1 MELNKIGLIG
11 GMLLASATTLSAA
24 PTTVNDGKNMNNLT
38 KIENKLN
45 DANAT
50 IDLKVA
56 LRNGRWPIGHLEMVQ
71 SADITFPAL
80 RAAWYSEKLI
90 PADNDY
96 TLSAE
101 FQPAAEEGMGGVISL
116 LNNET
121 GVGIVFQLNS
131 FDAFQVGTVSFLADE
146 EDANFTLDGLYNLD
160 GSPAEE
166 ELGSAWSDL
175 GEFDSSKF
183 TIMKMT
189 ISPPTDEDKAALE
202 DVTARITA
210 VAHRTKTKQLEGT
223 TEIVLLTNLALPEG
237 DKHRFGYFGFWDSI
251 WDDGSTIGNYRYL
264 RFEGEQYNTP
274 PTIEAIADVVS
285 NEDETVAEIELIAED
300 KETSKSKLQWTVTA
314 TNADL
319 IAPEAISVRK
329 TGLRRY
335 LEITPKENAH
345 GETDITVTVNDGIDE
360 VSTTFKL
367 TVNAVND
374 PPTISAVEPIEINED
389 QMVSFTVTLT
399 DIDTAPEELKITGN
413 AANAALLP
421 SDNITSTG
429 EGLTRT
435 VTLTPGANM
444 GGKTKVTL
452 SVNDGDNTVSTET
465 ELTVIPVVDI
475 PVALPQELTTKY
487 GKHLP
492 LTLAGTDP
500 DSLTEFE
507 IEGRRQALMAIDALR
522 RYTPGCAQAKLRNYG
537 MTIGIRDTR
546 KLVSRYELTAH
557 DVREQ
562 GRFDDSIGI
571 FPEFIDGYGILIL
584 PTTGRYF
591 QLPYR
596 TLLPRGVRH
605 LICAGRITGGD
616 RVSHAATRNMMCC
629 TVTGQGA
636 GVAAALAV
644 KMDRD
649 FDELPVADI
658 QRELKRQAVRIH

>member
-285 NEDETVAEIELIAED
+285 NEDEAVAEIALVGDD
-300 KETSKSKLQWTVTA
+300 KETIKSKLQYTVVA

-319 IAPEAISVRK
+319 VAPDGLVLRK
-329 TGLRRY
+329 TGSRRY
-335 LEITPKENAH
+335 LDITPLENAF

-367 TVNAVND
+367 TINAVND

-500 DSLTEFE
+500 DSLGLSFHLVEMPKNGSLIGTAPNLTYRPKAGFE
-507 IEGRRQALMAIDALR
+507 GMDTFQFRVVAGEHKSEPETIVITVLGLGKGDQPILSLARSNDGGLTISWVGEGVLQSSTDLKNWESIENAAKPHTVDPADARR
-522 RYTPGCAQAKLRNYG
+522 
-537 MTIGIRDTR
+537 
-546 KLVSRYELTAH
+546 
-557 DVREQ
+557 
-562 GRFDDSIGI
+562 F
-571 FPEFIDGYGILIL
+571 
-584 PTTGRYF
+584 
-591 QLPYR
+591 YR
-596 TLLPRGVRH
+596 MVQP
-605 LICAGRITGGD
+605 
-616 RVSHAATRNMMCC
+616 
-629 TVTGQGA
+629 
-636 GVAAALAV
+636 
-644 KMDRD
+644 
-649 FDELPVADI
+649 
-658 QRELKRQAVRIH
+658 

>member
-96 TLSAE
+96 NLSAE

-237 DKHRFGYFGFWDSI
+237 AKHRFGYFGFWDSI

-285 NEDETVAEIELIAED
+285 NEDEAVAEIALVGDD
-300 KETSKSKLQWTVTA
+300 KETIKSKLQYTVVA
-314 TNADL
+314 NNADL
-319 IAPEAISVRK
+319 VAPDGLVLRK
-329 TGLRRY
+329 TGSRRN
-335 LEITPKENAH
+335 LDITPLENAF

-367 TVNAVND
+367 TINAVND
-374 PPTISAVEPIEINED
+374 PPTISAVEPIKINED
-389 QMVSFTVTLT
+389 QTVSFTVTLT

-429 EGLTRT
+429 EGLSRT

-500 DSLTEFE
+500 DSLGLSFHLVEMPKNGSLIGTAPNLTYRPKAGFE
-507 IEGRRQALMAIDALR
+507 GMDTFQFRVVAGEHKSEPETIVITVLGLGKGDQPILSLARSNDGGLTISWVGEGVLQSSTDLKNWESIENAAKPHAVDAADARR
-522 RYTPGCAQAKLRNYG
+522 
-537 MTIGIRDTR
+537 
-546 KLVSRYELTAH
+546 
-557 DVREQ
+557 
-562 GRFDDSIGI
+562 F
-571 FPEFIDGYGILIL
+571 
-584 PTTGRYF
+584 
-591 QLPYR
+591 YR
-596 TLLPRGVRH
+596 MVQP
-605 LICAGRITGGD
+605 
-616 RVSHAATRNMMCC
+616 
-629 TVTGQGA
+629 
-636 GVAAALAV
+636 
-644 KMDRD
+644 
-649 FDELPVADI
+649 
-658 QRELKRQAVRIH
+658 

>member
-121 GVGIVFQLNS
+121 RVGIVFQLNS

-189 ISPPTDEDKAALE
+189 VSPPTDEDKAALE

-237 DKHRFGYFGFWDSI
+237 DKHRFGYFGYWDSI

-300 KETSKSKLQWTVTA
+300 KESSKSKLQWTVTA

-399 DIDTAPEELKITGN
+399 DIDTAPEKLKITGN

-435 VTLTPGANM
+435 VTLSPGANM

-452 SVNDGDNTVSTET
+452 FVNDGDNTAFTET

-500 DSLTEFE
+500 DSLGLSFHLVEMPKNGSLIGTAPNLTYRPKAGFE
-507 IEGRRQALMAIDALR
+507 GMDTFQFRVVAGEYKSEPETIVITVQGLGKGDQPILSLARSNDGGLTISWVGEGVLQSSTDLKNWESIENAAKPHTVDPADARR
-522 RYTPGCAQAKLRNYG
+522 
-537 MTIGIRDTR
+537 
-546 KLVSRYELTAH
+546 
-557 DVREQ
+557 
-562 GRFDDSIGI
+562 F
-571 FPEFIDGYGILIL
+571 
-584 PTTGRYF
+584 
-591 QLPYR
+591 YR
-596 TLLPRGVRH
+596 MVQP
-605 LICAGRITGGD
+605 
-616 RVSHAATRNMMCC
+616 
-629 TVTGQGA
+629 
-636 GVAAALAV
+636 
-644 KMDRD
+644 
-649 FDELPVADI
+649 
-658 QRELKRQAVRIH
+658 

>member
-1 MELNKIGLIG
+1 
-11 GMLLASATTLSAA
+11 MLLASATTLSAA

-189 ISPPTDEDKAALE
+189 ISPPNDEDKAALE

-237 DKHRFGYFGFWDSI
+237 AKHRFGYFGFWDSI

-285 NEDETVAEIELIAED
+285 NEDEAVAEIALVGDD
-300 KETSKSKLQWTVTA
+300 KETIKSKLQYTVVA
-314 TNADL
+314 NNADL
-319 IAPEAISVRK
+319 VAPDGLVLRK
-329 TGLRRY
+329 TGSRRY
-335 LEITPKENAH
+335 LDITPLENAF

-367 TVNAVND
+367 TINAVND

-389 QMVSFTVTLT
+389 QTVSFTVTLT

-435 VTLTPGANM
+435 VTLSPGANM

-500 DSLTEFE
+500 DSLGLSFHLVEMPKNGSLIGTAPNLTYRPKAGFE
-507 IEGRRQALMAIDALR
+507 GMDTFQFRVVAGEYKSEPETIVITVLGLGKGDQPILSLARSNDGGLTISWVGEGVLQSSTDLKNWESIENA
-522 RYTPGCAQAKLRNYG
+522 AK
-537 MTIGIRDTR
+537 
-546 KLVSRYELTAH
+546 
-557 DVREQ
+557 
-562 GRFDDSIGI
+562 
-571 FPEFIDGYGILIL
+571 P
-584 PTTGRYF
+584 
-591 QLPYR
+591 
-596 TLLPRGVRH
+596 
-605 LICAGRITGGD
+605 
-616 RVSHAATRNMMCC
+616 
-629 TVTGQGA
+629 
-636 GVAAALAV
+636 
-644 KMDRD
+644 
-649 FDELPVADI
+649 
-658 QRELKRQAVRIH
+658 QAVDAADARRFYRMVQP

>member
-264 RFEGEQYNTP
+264 RFEGEQYNTT

-285 NEDETVAEIELIAED
+285 NEDEAVAEIALVGDD
-300 KETSKSKLQWTVTA
+300 KETIKSKLQYTVVA

-319 IAPEAISVRK
+319 VAPDGLVLRK
-329 TGLRRY
+329 TGSRRY
-335 LEITPKENAH
+335 LDITPLENAF

-367 TVNAVND
+367 TINAVND

-389 QMVSFTVTLT
+389 QTVSFTVTLT

-435 VTLTPGANM
+435 VTLSPGANM

-500 DSLTEFE
+500 DSLGLSFHLVEMPKNGSLIGTAPNLTYRPKAGFE
-507 IEGRRQALMAIDALR
+507 GMDIFQFRVVAGEHKSEPETIVITVLGLGKGDQPILSLARSNDGGLTISWVGEGVLQSSTDLKNWESIENAAKPHAVDSADA
-522 RYTPGCAQAKLRNYG
+522 
-537 MTIGIRDTR
+537 R
-546 KLVSRYELTAH
+546 KFFR
-557 DVREQ
+557 
-562 GRFDDSIGI
+562 
-571 FPEFIDGYGILIL
+571 
-584 PTTGRYF
+584 
-591 QLPYR
+591 
-596 TLLPRGVRH
+596 
-605 LICAGRITGGD
+605 
-616 RVSHAATRNMMCC
+616 M
-629 TVTGQGA
+629 
-636 GVAAALAV
+636 
-644 KMDRD
+644 
-649 FDELPVADI
+649 I
-658 QRELKRQAVRIH
+658 QP

>member
-237 DKHRFGYFGFWDSI
+237 AKHRFGYFGFWDSI

-285 NEDETVAEIELIAED
+285 NEDEAVAEIALVGDD
-300 KETSKSKLQWTVTA
+300 KETIKSKLQYTVVA

-319 IAPEAISVRK
+319 VSPDGLVLRK
-329 TGLRRY
+329 TGSRRY
-335 LEITPKENAH
+335 LDITPLENAF

-367 TVNAVND
+367 TINAVND

-435 VTLTPGANM
+435 VTLSPGANM

-500 DSLTEFE
+500 DSLGLSFHLVEMPKNGSLIGTAPNLTYRPKAGFE
-507 IEGRRQALMAIDALR
+507 GMDIFQFRVVAGEHKSEPETIVITVLGLGKGDQPILSLARSNDGGLTISWVGEGVLQSSTDLKNWESIENAAKPHTVDPADARR
-522 RYTPGCAQAKLRNYG
+522 
-537 MTIGIRDTR
+537 
-546 KLVSRYELTAH
+546 
-557 DVREQ
+557 
-562 GRFDDSIGI
+562 F
-571 FPEFIDGYGILIL
+571 
-584 PTTGRYF
+584 
-591 QLPYR
+591 YR
-596 TLLPRGVRH
+596 MVQP
-605 LICAGRITGGD
+605 
-616 RVSHAATRNMMCC
+616 
-629 TVTGQGA
+629 
-636 GVAAALAV
+636 
-644 KMDRD
+644 
-649 FDELPVADI
+649 
-658 QRELKRQAVRIH
+658 

>member
-237 DKHRFGYFGFWDSI
+237 AKHRFGYFGFWDSI

-285 NEDETVAEIELIAED
+285 NEDEAVAEIALVGDD
-300 KETSKSKLQWTVTA
+300 KETIKSKLQYTVVA
-314 TNADL
+314 NNADL
-319 IAPEAISVRK
+319 VAPDGLVLRK
-329 TGLRRY
+329 TGSRRY
-335 LEITPKENAH
+335 LDITPLENAF

-367 TVNAVND
+367 TINAVND

-500 DSLTEFE
+500 DSLGLSFHLVEMPKNGSLIGTAPNLTYRPKAGFE
-507 IEGRRQALMAIDALR
+507 GMDTFQFRVVAGEYKSEPETIVITVLGLGKGDQPILSLARSNDGGLTISWVGEGVLQSSTDLKNWESIENAAKPHTVDPADARR
-522 RYTPGCAQAKLRNYG
+522 
-537 MTIGIRDTR
+537 
-546 KLVSRYELTAH
+546 
-557 DVREQ
+557 
-562 GRFDDSIGI
+562 F
-571 FPEFIDGYGILIL
+571 
-584 PTTGRYF
+584 
-591 QLPYR
+591 YR
-596 TLLPRGVRH
+596 MVQP
-605 LICAGRITGGD
+605 
-616 RVSHAATRNMMCC
+616 
-629 TVTGQGA
+629 
-636 GVAAALAV
+636 
-644 KMDRD
+644 
-649 FDELPVADI
+649 
-658 QRELKRQAVRIH
+658 

>member
-146 EDANFTLDGLYNLD
+146 ENANFTLDGLYNLD

-251 WDDGSTIGNYRYL
+251 WDDGSRIGNYRYL

-285 NEDETVAEIELIAED
+285 NEDEAVAEIALVGDD
-300 KETSKSKLQWTVTA
+300 KETIKSKLQYTVVA

-319 IAPEAISVRK
+319 VAPDGLVLRK
-329 TGLRRY
+329 TGSRRY
-335 LEITPKENAH
+335 LDITPLENAF

-435 VTLTPGANM
+435 VTLSPGANM

-500 DSLTEFE
+500 DSLGLSFHLVEMPKNGSLIGTAPNLTYRPKAGFE
-507 IEGRRQALMAIDALR
+507 GMDTFQFRVVAGEYKSEPETIVITVLGLGKGDQPILSLARSNDGGLTISWVGEGVLQSSTDLKNWESIENAAKPYAVDPADARKFYRMAQ
-522 RYTPGCAQAKLRNYG
+522 P
-537 MTIGIRDTR
+537 
-546 KLVSRYELTAH
+546 
-557 DVREQ
+557 
-562 GRFDDSIGI
+562 
-571 FPEFIDGYGILIL
+571 
-584 PTTGRYF
+584 
-591 QLPYR
+591 
-596 TLLPRGVRH
+596 
-605 LICAGRITGGD
+605 
-616 RVSHAATRNMMCC
+616 
-629 TVTGQGA
+629 
-636 GVAAALAV
+636 
-644 KMDRD
+644 
-649 FDELPVADI
+649 
-658 QRELKRQAVRIH
+658 

>member
-11 GMLLASATTLSAA
+11 GMMLASATTLSAA
-24 PTTVNDGKNMNNLT
+24 PITVNDGKNMNDLT

-101 FQPAAEEGMGGVISL
+101 FQPTAEEGMGGVISL

-131 FDAFQVGTVSFLADE
+131 FDAFQVGTVSFLANE
-146 EDANFTLDGLYNLD
+146 EDANFTLNGLFNLD

-210 VAHRTKTKQLEGT
+210 AAHSTKTKQLEGT

-237 DKHRFGYFGFWDSI
+237 DEHRFGYFGFWDSI

-285 NEDETVAEIELIAED
+285 NEDEAVAEIALDGDD
-300 KETSKSKLQWTVTA
+300 KETIKSMLRYSVVA

-319 IAPEAISVRK
+319 VAPDGLVLRK
-329 TGLRRY
+329 TVSRRY
-335 LEITPKENAH
+335 LEITPLENAF
-345 GETDITVTVNDGIDE
+345 GETDITVTVNDGIEE
-360 VSTTFKL
+360 VSTTFNL

-389 QMVSFTVTLT
+389 QTVSFTVTLT

-429 EGLTRT
+429 EGLSRT

-465 ELTVIPVVDI
+465 ELTVISVVDI

-500 DSLTEFE
+500 DSLGLSFHLVEMPKNGSLIGTAPNLTYRPKAGFE
-507 IEGRRQALMAIDALR
+507 GMDTFQFRVVAGEHRSEPETIVITVLGLGKGDQPILSLKLGNDGSLTISWMGEGVLQSSTDLKNWESIQNAAKPHAVDAADARR
-522 RYTPGCAQAKLRNYG
+522 
-537 MTIGIRDTR
+537 
-546 KLVSRYELTAH
+546 
-557 DVREQ
+557 
-562 GRFDDSIGI
+562 F
-571 FPEFIDGYGILIL
+571 
-584 PTTGRYF
+584 
-591 QLPYR
+591 YR
-596 TLLPRGVRH
+596 MVQP
-605 LICAGRITGGD
+605 
-616 RVSHAATRNMMCC
+616 
-629 TVTGQGA
+629 
-636 GVAAALAV
+636 
-644 KMDRD
+644 
-649 FDELPVADI
+649 
-658 QRELKRQAVRIH
+658 

>member
-121 GVGIVFQLNS
+121 GIGIVFQLNS
-131 FDAFQVGTVSFLADE
+131 FDAFQVCTVSFLADE
-146 EDANFTLDGLYNLD
+146 ENANFTLDGLYNLD

-189 ISPPTDEDKAALE
+189 VSPPTDEDKAALE

-210 VAHRTKTKQLEGT
+210 VPHRTKTKQLEGT
-223 TEIVLLTNLALPEG
+223 TEIVLLTNLELPEG
-237 DKHRFGYFGFWDSI
+237 DKHRFGYFGYWDSI
-251 WDDGSTIGNYRYL
+251 WDDGSKIGNYRYL

-314 TNADL
+314 INADL

-345 GETDITVTVNDGIDE
+345 GETDITVTVNDGIEE

-435 VTLTPGANM
+435 VTLSPGANM

-452 SVNDGDNTVSTET
+452 FVNDGDNTVFTET

-500 DSLTEFE
+500 DSLGLSFHLVEMPKNGSLIGTAPNLTYRPKAGFE
-507 IEGRRQALMAIDALR
+507 GMDTFQFRVVAGEYKSEPETIVITVQGLGKGDQPILSLARSNDGGLTISWVGEGVLQSSTDLKNWESIENAAKPHTVDPADARR
-522 RYTPGCAQAKLRNYG
+522 
-537 MTIGIRDTR
+537 
-546 KLVSRYELTAH
+546 
-557 DVREQ
+557 
-562 GRFDDSIGI
+562 F
-571 FPEFIDGYGILIL
+571 
-584 PTTGRYF
+584 
-591 QLPYR
+591 YR
-596 TLLPRGVRH
+596 MVQP
-605 LICAGRITGGD
+605 
-616 RVSHAATRNMMCC
+616 
-629 TVTGQGA
+629 
-636 GVAAALAV
+636 
-644 KMDRD
+644 
-649 FDELPVADI
+649 
-658 QRELKRQAVRIH
+658 

>member
-131 FDAFQVGTVSFLADE
+131 FDAFQVGTVSFLANE

-160 GSPAEE
+160 GSSAEE

-237 DKHRFGYFGFWDSI
+237 DKHRFGYFGYWDSI

-329 TGLRRY
+329 TSLRRY

-435 VTLTPGANM
+435 VTLSPGANM

-500 DSLTEFE
+500 DSLGLSFHLVEMPKNGSLIGTAPNLTYRPKAGFE
-507 IEGRRQALMAIDALR
+507 GMDTFQFRVVAGEYKSEPETIVITVLGLGKGDQPILSLARSNDGGLTISWVGEGVLQSSTDLKNWESIENAAKPHTVDPADARR
-522 RYTPGCAQAKLRNYG
+522 
-537 MTIGIRDTR
+537 
-546 KLVSRYELTAH
+546 
-557 DVREQ
+557 
-562 GRFDDSIGI
+562 F
-571 FPEFIDGYGILIL
+571 
-584 PTTGRYF
+584 
-591 QLPYR
+591 YR
-596 TLLPRGVRH
+596 MVQP
-605 LICAGRITGGD
+605 
-616 RVSHAATRNMMCC
+616 
-629 TVTGQGA
+629 
-636 GVAAALAV
+636 
-644 KMDRD
+644 
-649 FDELPVADI
+649 
-658 QRELKRQAVRIH
+658 

>member
-45 DANAT
+45 DAKAT

-90 PADNDY
+90 PAENDY

-285 NEDETVAEIELIAED
+285 NEDEAVAEIALVGDD
-300 KETSKSKLQWTVTA
+300 KETIKSKLQYTVVA

-319 IAPEAISVRK
+319 VAPDGLVLRK
-329 TGLRRY
+329 TGSRRY
-335 LEITPKENAH
+335 LDITPLENAF

-367 TVNAVND
+367 TINAVND

-389 QMVSFTVTLT
+389 QTVSFTVTLT

-435 VTLTPGANM
+435 VTLSPGANM

-500 DSLTEFE
+500 DSLGLSFHLVEMPKNGSLIGTAPNLTYRPKAGFE
-507 IEGRRQALMAIDALR
+507 GMDTFQFRVVAGEYKSEPETIVITVLGLGKGDQPILSLARSNDGGLTISWVGEGVLQSSTDLKKWESIENAAKPHKVDPADARR
-522 RYTPGCAQAKLRNYG
+522 
-537 MTIGIRDTR
+537 
-546 KLVSRYELTAH
+546 
-557 DVREQ
+557 
-562 GRFDDSIGI
+562 F
-571 FPEFIDGYGILIL
+571 
-584 PTTGRYF
+584 
-591 QLPYR
+591 YR
-596 TLLPRGVRH
+596 MVQP
-605 LICAGRITGGD
+605 
-616 RVSHAATRNMMCC
+616 
-629 TVTGQGA
+629 
-636 GVAAALAV
+636 
-644 KMDRD
+644 
-649 FDELPVADI
+649 
-658 QRELKRQAVRIH
+658 

>member
-285 NEDETVAEIELIAED
+285 NEDSAVAEIALVGDD
-300 KETSKSKLQWTVTA
+300 KETIKSKLQYTVVA

-319 IAPEAISVRK
+319 VAPDGLVLRK
-329 TGLRRY
+329 TGSRRY
-335 LEITPKENAH
+335 LDITPLENAF

-367 TVNAVND
+367 TINAVND

-389 QMVSFTVTLT
+389 QTVSFTVTLT

-435 VTLTPGANM
+435 VTLSPGANM

-492 LTLAGTDP
+492 LILAGTDP
-500 DSLTEFE
+500 DSLGLSFHLVEMPKNGSLIGTAPNLTYRPKAGFE
-507 IEGRRQALMAIDALR
+507 GMDTFQFRVVAGEHKSEPETIVITVLGLGKGDQPILSLARSNDGGLTISWVGEGVLQSSTDLKNWESIENAAKPHTVDPADARR
-522 RYTPGCAQAKLRNYG
+522 
-537 MTIGIRDTR
+537 
-546 KLVSRYELTAH
+546 
-557 DVREQ
+557 
-562 GRFDDSIGI
+562 F
-571 FPEFIDGYGILIL
+571 
-584 PTTGRYF
+584 
-591 QLPYR
+591 YR
-596 TLLPRGVRH
+596 MVQP
-605 LICAGRITGGD
+605 
-616 RVSHAATRNMMCC
+616 
-629 TVTGQGA
+629 
-636 GVAAALAV
+636 
-644 KMDRD
+644 
-649 FDELPVADI
+649 
-658 QRELKRQAVRIH
+658 

>member
-285 NEDETVAEIELIAED
+285 NEDEAVAEIALVGDD
-300 KETSKSKLQWTVTA
+300 KETIKSKLQYTVVA

-319 IAPEAISVRK
+319 VAPDGLVLRK
-329 TGLRRY
+329 TGSRRY
-335 LEITPKENAH
+335 LDITPLENAF

-367 TVNAVND
+367 TINAVND

-500 DSLTEFE
+500 DSLGLSFHLVEMPKNGSLIGTAPNLTYRPKAGFE
-507 IEGRRQALMAIDALR
+507 GMDTFQFRVVAGEYKSEPETIVITVLGLGKGDQPILSLARSNDGGLTISWVGEGVLQSSTDLKNWESIENAAKPHTVDPADARR
-522 RYTPGCAQAKLRNYG
+522 
-537 MTIGIRDTR
+537 
-546 KLVSRYELTAH
+546 
-557 DVREQ
+557 
-562 GRFDDSIGI
+562 F
-571 FPEFIDGYGILIL
+571 
-584 PTTGRYF
+584 
-591 QLPYR
+591 YR
-596 TLLPRGVRH
+596 MVQP
-605 LICAGRITGGD
+605 
-616 RVSHAATRNMMCC
+616 
-629 TVTGQGA
+629 
-636 GVAAALAV
+636 
-644 KMDRD
+644 
-649 FDELPVADI
+649 
-658 QRELKRQAVRIH
+658 

>member
-285 NEDETVAEIELIAED
+285 NEDSAVAEIALVGDD
-300 KETSKSKLQWTVTA
+300 KETIKSKLQYTVVA

-319 IAPEAISVRK
+319 VAPDGLILRK
-329 TGLRRY
+329 TGSRRY
-335 LEITPKENAH
+335 LDITPLENAF

-367 TVNAVND
+367 TINAVND

-389 QMVSFTVTLT
+389 QTVSFTVTLT

-435 VTLTPGANM
+435 VTLSPGANM

-492 LTLAGTDP
+492 LILAGTDP
-500 DSLTEFE
+500 DSLGLSFHLVEMPKNGSLIGTAPNLTYRPKAGFE
-507 IEGRRQALMAIDALR
+507 GMDTFQFRVVAGEHKSEPETIVITVLGLGKGDQPILSLARSNDGGLTISWVGEGVLQSSTDLKNWESIENAAKPHTVDPADARR
-522 RYTPGCAQAKLRNYG
+522 
-537 MTIGIRDTR
+537 
-546 KLVSRYELTAH
+546 
-557 DVREQ
+557 
-562 GRFDDSIGI
+562 F
-571 FPEFIDGYGILIL
+571 
-584 PTTGRYF
+584 
-591 QLPYR
+591 YR
-596 TLLPRGVRH
+596 MVQP
-605 LICAGRITGGD
+605 
-616 RVSHAATRNMMCC
+616 
-629 TVTGQGA
+629 
-636 GVAAALAV
+636 
-644 KMDRD
+644 
-649 FDELPVADI
+649 
-658 QRELKRQAVRIH
+658 

>member
-24 PTTVNDGKNMNNLT
+24 PTTVNEGKNMNNLT

-285 NEDETVAEIELIAED
+285 NEDEAVAEIALVGDD
-300 KETSKSKLQWTVTA
+300 KETIKSKLQYTVVA

-319 IAPEAISVRK
+319 VAPDGLVLRK
-329 TGLRRY
+329 TGSRRY
-335 LEITPKENAH
+335 LDITPLENAF

-367 TVNAVND
+367 TINAVND

-389 QMVSFTVTLT
+389 QTVSFTVTLT

-500 DSLTEFE
+500 DSLGLSFHLVEMPKNGSLIGTAPNLTYRPKAGFE
-507 IEGRRQALMAIDALR
+507 GMDTFQFRVVAGEHKSEPETIVITVLGLGKGDQPILSLARSNDDGLTISWVGEGVLQSSTDLKKWESIENAAKPHAVDPADA
-522 RYTPGCAQAKLRNYG
+522 
-537 MTIGIRDTR
+537 R
-546 KLVSRYELTAH
+546 K
-557 DVREQ
+557 
-562 GRFDDSIGI
+562 F
-571 FPEFIDGYGILIL
+571 
-584 PTTGRYF
+584 
-591 QLPYR
+591 YR
-596 TLLPRGVRH
+596 MVQP
-605 LICAGRITGGD
+605 
-616 RVSHAATRNMMCC
+616 
-629 TVTGQGA
+629 
-636 GVAAALAV
+636 
-644 KMDRD
+644 
-649 FDELPVADI
+649 
-658 QRELKRQAVRIH
+658 

>member
-121 GVGIVFQLNS
+121 GIGIVFQLNS
-131 FDAFQVGTVSFLADE
+131 FDAFQVCTVSFLADE
-146 EDANFTLDGLYNLD
+146 ENANFTLDGLYNLD

-189 ISPPTDEDKAALE
+189 VSPPTDEDKTALE

-210 VAHRTKTKQLEGT
+210 IAHRTKTKQLEGT
-223 TEIVLLTNLALPEG
+223 TEIVLLTNLELPEG
-237 DKHRFGYFGFWDSI
+237 DKHRFGYFGYWDSI

-300 KETSKSKLQWTVTA
+300 KESSKSKLQWTVTA

-345 GETDITVTVNDGIDE
+345 GETNITVTVNDGIDE

-399 DIDTAPEELKITGN
+399 DIDTAPEKLKITGN

-435 VTLTPGANM
+435 VTLSPGANM

-465 ELTVIPVVDI
+465 ELTIIPVVDI

-487 GKHLP
+487 GKQLP

-500 DSLTEFE
+500 DSLGLSFHLVEMPKNGSLIGTAPNLTYRPKAGFE
-507 IEGRRQALMAIDALR
+507 GMDTFQFRVVAGEYKSEPETIVITVLGLGKGDQPILSLARSNDGGLTISWVGEGVLQSSTDLKNWESIENAAKPHTVDPADARR
-522 RYTPGCAQAKLRNYG
+522 
-537 MTIGIRDTR
+537 
-546 KLVSRYELTAH
+546 
-557 DVREQ
+557 
-562 GRFDDSIGI
+562 F
-571 FPEFIDGYGILIL
+571 
-584 PTTGRYF
+584 
-591 QLPYR
+591 YR
-596 TLLPRGVRH
+596 MVQP
-605 LICAGRITGGD
+605 
-616 RVSHAATRNMMCC
+616 
-629 TVTGQGA
+629 
-636 GVAAALAV
+636 
-644 KMDRD
+644 
-649 FDELPVADI
+649 
-658 QRELKRQAVRIH
+658 

>member
-11 GMLLASATTLSAA
+11 GMLLASLTTLSAA

-96 TLSAE
+96 SLSAE

-131 FDAFQVGTVSFLADE
+131 FDAFQVCTVSFLADE
-146 EDANFTLDGLYNLD
+146 ENANFTLDGLYNID

-189 ISPPTDEDKAALE
+189 VSPPTDEDKAALE

-223 TEIVLLTNLALPEG
+223 TEIVLLTNLELPEG
-237 DKHRFGYFGFWDSI
+237 DNHRFGYFGYWDSI

-300 KETSKSKLQWTVTA
+300 KESSKSKLQWTVTA

-435 VTLTPGANM
+435 VTLSPGANM

-465 ELTVIPVVDI
+465 ELTVIPVMDI

-500 DSLTEFE
+500 DSLGLSFHLVEMPKNGSLIGTAPNLTYRPNASFE
-507 IEGRRQALMAIDALR
+507 GMDTFQFRVVAGEYKSEPETIVITVLGLGKGDQPILSLARSNDGGLTISWVGEGVLQSSTDL
-522 RYTPGCAQAKLRNYG
+522 KNW
-537 MTIGIRDTR
+537 
-546 KLVSRYELTAH
+546 
-557 DVREQ
+557 
-562 GRFDDSIGI
+562 DSIKNAAKPHTVDPVDARR
-571 FPEFIDGYGILIL
+571 F
-584 PTTGRYF
+584 
-591 QLPYR
+591 YR
-596 TLLPRGVRH
+596 MVQP
-605 LICAGRITGGD
+605 
-616 RVSHAATRNMMCC
+616 
-629 TVTGQGA
+629 
-636 GVAAALAV
+636 
-644 KMDRD
+644 
-649 FDELPVADI
+649 
-658 QRELKRQAVRIH
+658 

>member
-56 LRNGRWPIGHLEMVQ
+56 LRNGRWPIGHLEIVQ

-285 NEDETVAEIELIAED
+285 NEDEAVAEIALVGDD
-300 KETSKSKLQWTVTA
+300 KETIKSKLQYTVVA
-314 TNADL
+314 NNADL
-319 IAPEAISVRK
+319 VAPDGLVLRK
-329 TGLRRY
+329 TGSRRN
-335 LEITPKENAH
+335 LDITPLENAF

-367 TVNAVND
+367 TINAVND

-435 VTLTPGANM
+435 VTLSPGANM

-492 LTLAGTDP
+492 LTLAGTAP
-500 DSLTEFE
+500 DSLGLSFHLVEMPKNGSLIGTAPNLTYRPKAGFE
-507 IEGRRQALMAIDALR
+507 GMDTFQFHVVAGEYKSEPETIVITVLGLGKGDQPILSLARSNDGGLTISWVGEGVLQSSTDLKNWESIENAAKPHAVDAADARR
-522 RYTPGCAQAKLRNYG
+522 
-537 MTIGIRDTR
+537 
-546 KLVSRYELTAH
+546 
-557 DVREQ
+557 
-562 GRFDDSIGI
+562 F
-571 FPEFIDGYGILIL
+571 
-584 PTTGRYF
+584 
-591 QLPYR
+591 YR
-596 TLLPRGVRH
+596 MVQP
-605 LICAGRITGGD
+605 
-616 RVSHAATRNMMCC
+616 
-629 TVTGQGA
+629 
-636 GVAAALAV
+636 
-644 KMDRD
+644 
-649 FDELPVADI
+649 
-658 QRELKRQAVRIH
+658 

>member
-121 GVGIVFQLNS
+121 GIGIVFQLNS
-131 FDAFQVGTVSFLADE
+131 FDAFQVCTVSFLADE
-146 EDANFTLDGLYNLD
+146 ENANFTLDGLYNLD

-189 ISPPTDEDKAALE
+189 VSPPTDEDKTALE

-210 VAHRTKTKQLEGT
+210 IAHRTKTKQLEGT
-223 TEIVLLTNLALPEG
+223 TEIVLLTNLELPEG
-237 DKHRFGYFGFWDSI
+237 DKHRFGYFGYWDSI

-300 KETSKSKLQWTVTA
+300 KESSKSKLQWTVTA

-399 DIDTAPEELKITGN
+399 DIDTAPEKLKITGN

-435 VTLTPGANM
+435 VTLSPGANM

-500 DSLTEFE
+500 DSLGLSFHLVEMPKNGSLIGTAPNLTYRPKAGFE
-507 IEGRRQALMAIDALR
+507 GMDTFQFRVVAGEYKSEPETIVITVLGLGKGDQPILSLARSNDGGLTISWVGEGVLQSSTDLKNWESIENAAKPHTVDPVDARR
-522 RYTPGCAQAKLRNYG
+522 
-537 MTIGIRDTR
+537 
-546 KLVSRYELTAH
+546 
-557 DVREQ
+557 
-562 GRFDDSIGI
+562 F
-571 FPEFIDGYGILIL
+571 
-584 PTTGRYF
+584 
-591 QLPYR
+591 YR
-596 TLLPRGVRH
+596 MVQP
-605 LICAGRITGGD
+605 
-616 RVSHAATRNMMCC
+616 
-629 TVTGQGA
+629 
-636 GVAAALAV
+636 
-644 KMDRD
+644 
-649 FDELPVADI
+649 
-658 QRELKRQAVRIH
+658 

>member
-131 FDAFQVGTVSFLADE
+131 FDAFQVCTVSFLADK
-146 EDANFTLDGLYNLD
+146 EDDNFTLDGLYNLD

-189 ISPPTDEDKAALE
+189 VSPPTDEDKAALE

-210 VAHRTKTKQLEGT
+210 VPHRTKTKQLEGT
-223 TEIVLLTNLALPEG
+223 TEIVLLTNLELPEG
-237 DKHRFGYFGFWDSI
+237 DKHRFGYFGYWDSI

-314 TNADL
+314 INADL

-345 GETDITVTVNDGIDE
+345 GETDITVTVNDGIEE

-429 EGLTRT
+429 TGFTRT
-435 VTLTPGANM
+435 VTLSPGANM

-452 SVNDGDNTVSTET
+452 FVNDGDNTVFTET

-487 GKHLP
+487 GKHMP
-492 LTLAGTDP
+492 LTLTGTDP
-500 DSLTEFE
+500 DSLGLSFHLVEMPKNGSLIGTAPNLTYRPKAGFE
-507 IEGRRQALMAIDALR
+507 GMDTFQFRVVAGEYKSEPETIVITVQGLGKGDQPILSLARSNDGGLTISWVGEGVLQSSNDLKNWESIENAAKPHTVDPADARR
-522 RYTPGCAQAKLRNYG
+522 
-537 MTIGIRDTR
+537 
-546 KLVSRYELTAH
+546 
-557 DVREQ
+557 
-562 GRFDDSIGI
+562 F
-571 FPEFIDGYGILIL
+571 
-584 PTTGRYF
+584 
-591 QLPYR
+591 YR
-596 TLLPRGVRH
+596 MV
-605 LICAGRITGGD
+605 
-616 RVSHAATRNMMCC
+616 
-629 TVTGQGA
+629 Q
-636 GVAAALAV
+636 
-644 KMDRD
+644 
-649 FDELPVADI
+649 
-658 QRELKRQAVRIH
+658 Q

>member
-96 TLSAE
+96 SLSAE

-237 DKHRFGYFGFWDSI
+237 DKHRFGYFGYWDSI

-335 LEITPKENAH
+335 LEITPKENAF

-367 TVNAVND
+367 TINAVND

-389 QMVSFTVTLT
+389 QTVSFTVTLT

-500 DSLTEFE
+500 DSLGLSFHLVEMPKNGSLIGTAPNLTYRPKAGFE
-507 IEGRRQALMAIDALR
+507 GMDTFQFRVVAGEHKSEPETIVITVLGLGKGDQPILSLARSNDGGLTISWVGEGVLQSSTDLKNWESIENAAKPHTVDPADARR
-522 RYTPGCAQAKLRNYG
+522 
-537 MTIGIRDTR
+537 
-546 KLVSRYELTAH
+546 
-557 DVREQ
+557 
-562 GRFDDSIGI
+562 F
-571 FPEFIDGYGILIL
+571 
-584 PTTGRYF
+584 
-591 QLPYR
+591 YR
-596 TLLPRGVRH
+596 MVQP
-605 LICAGRITGGD
+605 
-616 RVSHAATRNMMCC
+616 
-629 TVTGQGA
+629 
-636 GVAAALAV
+636 
-644 KMDRD
+644 
-649 FDELPVADI
+649 
-658 QRELKRQAVRIH
+658 

>member
-274 PTIEAIADVVS
+274 PTIEAIANVVS
-285 NEDETVAEIELIAED
+285 NEDEAVAEIALVGDD
-300 KETSKSKLQWTVTA
+300 KETIKSKLQYTVVA

-319 IAPEAISVRK
+319 VAPDGLVLRK
-329 TGLRRY
+329 TGSRRY
-335 LEITPKENAH
+335 LDITPLENAF

-367 TVNAVND
+367 TINAVND

-389 QMVSFTVTLT
+389 QTVSFTVTLT

-452 SVNDGDNTVSTET
+452 SVNDGDNTVSSET

-475 PVALPQELTTKY
+475 PMALPQELTTKY

-500 DSLTEFE
+500 DSLGLSFHLVEMPKNGSLIGTAPNLTYRPKAGFE
-507 IEGRRQALMAIDALR
+507 GMDTFQFRVVAGEHKSEPETIVITVLGLGKGDQPILSLARSNDGGLTILWVGEGVLQSSTDLKNWESIENAAKPHAVDPADA
-522 RYTPGCAQAKLRNYG
+522 
-537 MTIGIRDTR
+537 R
-546 KLVSRYELTAH
+546 K
-557 DVREQ
+557 
-562 GRFDDSIGI
+562 F
-571 FPEFIDGYGILIL
+571 
-584 PTTGRYF
+584 
-591 QLPYR
+591 YR
-596 TLLPRGVRH
+596 MVQP
-605 LICAGRITGGD
+605 
-616 RVSHAATRNMMCC
+616 
-629 TVTGQGA
+629 
-636 GVAAALAV
+636 
-644 KMDRD
+644 
-649 FDELPVADI
+649 
-658 QRELKRQAVRIH
+658 

>member
-121 GVGIVFQLNS
+121 GIGIVFQLNS
-131 FDAFQVGTVSFLADE
+131 FDAFQVCTVSFLADE
-146 EDANFTLDGLYNLD
+146 ENANFTLDGLYNLD

-189 ISPPTDEDKAALE
+189 VSPPTDEDKTALE

-210 VAHRTKTKQLEGT
+210 IAHRTKTKQLEGT
-223 TEIVLLTNLALPEG
+223 TEIVLLTNLELPEG
-237 DKHRFGYFGFWDSI
+237 DKHRFGYFGYWDSI

-300 KETSKSKLQWTVTA
+300 KESSKSKLQWTVTA

-345 GETDITVTVNDGIDE
+345 GETNITVTVNDGIDE

-435 VTLTPGANM
+435 VTLSPGANM

-500 DSLTEFE
+500 DSLGLSFHLVEMPKNGSLIGTAPNLTYRPKAGFE
-507 IEGRRQALMAIDALR
+507 GMDTFQFRVVAGEYKSEPETIVITVLGLGKGDQPILSLARSNDGGLTISWVGEGVLQSSTDLKNWESIENAAKPHTVDPADARR
-522 RYTPGCAQAKLRNYG
+522 
-537 MTIGIRDTR
+537 
-546 KLVSRYELTAH
+546 
-557 DVREQ
+557 
-562 GRFDDSIGI
+562 F
-571 FPEFIDGYGILIL
+571 
-584 PTTGRYF
+584 
-591 QLPYR
+591 YR
-596 TLLPRGVRH
+596 MVQP
-605 LICAGRITGGD
+605 
-616 RVSHAATRNMMCC
+616 
-629 TVTGQGA
+629 
-636 GVAAALAV
+636 
-644 KMDRD
+644 
-649 FDELPVADI
+649 
-658 QRELKRQAVRIH
+658 

>member
-285 NEDETVAEIELIAED
+285 NEDSAVAEIALVGDD
-300 KETSKSKLQWTVTA
+300 KETIKSKLQYTVVA

-319 IAPEAISVRK
+319 VAPDGLILRK
-329 TGLRRY
+329 TGSRRY
-335 LEITPKENAH
+335 LDITPLENAF

-367 TVNAVND
+367 TINAVND

-389 QMVSFTVTLT
+389 QTVSFTVTLT

-421 SDNITSTG
+421 SDNITSTR

-492 LTLAGTDP
+492 LILAGTDP
-500 DSLTEFE
+500 DSLGLSFHLVEMPKNGSLIGTAPNLTYRPKAGFE
-507 IEGRRQALMAIDALR
+507 GMDTFQFRVVAGEHKSEPETIVITVLGLGKGDQPILSLARSNDGGLTISWVGEGVLQSSTDLKNWESIENAAKPHTVDPADARR
-522 RYTPGCAQAKLRNYG
+522 
-537 MTIGIRDTR
+537 
-546 KLVSRYELTAH
+546 
-557 DVREQ
+557 
-562 GRFDDSIGI
+562 F
-571 FPEFIDGYGILIL
+571 
-584 PTTGRYF
+584 
-591 QLPYR
+591 YR
-596 TLLPRGVRH
+596 MVQP
-605 LICAGRITGGD
+605 
-616 RVSHAATRNMMCC
+616 
-629 TVTGQGA
+629 
-636 GVAAALAV
+636 
-644 KMDRD
+644 
-649 FDELPVADI
+649 
-658 QRELKRQAVRIH
+658 

>member
-24 PTTVNDGKNMNNLT
+24 PTTVNEGKNMNNLT

-131 FDAFQVGTVSFLADE
+131 FDAFQVGTVSFLANE
-146 EDANFTLDGLYNLD
+146 EEANFTLNGLFNLD

-210 VAHRTKTKQLEGT
+210 AAHSTKTKQLEGT

-237 DKHRFGYFGFWDSI
+237 DEHRFGYFGFWDSI

-285 NEDETVAEIELIAED
+285 NEDEAVAEIALDGDD
-300 KETSKSKLQWTVTA
+300 KETIKSKLQYTVVA

-319 IAPEAISVRK
+319 VAPDGLVLRK
-329 TGLRRY
+329 TGSRRY
-335 LEITPKENAH
+335 LEITPLENAF
-345 GETDITVTVNDGIDE
+345 GETDITVTVNDGIEE
-360 VSTTFKL
+360 VSTTFNL

-389 QMVSFTVTLT
+389 QTVSFTVTLT

-429 EGLTRT
+429 EGLSRT

-500 DSLTEFE
+500 DSLGLSFHLVEMPKNGSLIGTAPNLTYRPKAGFE
-507 IEGRRQALMAIDALR
+507 
-522 RYTPGCAQAKLRNYG
+522 G
-537 MTIGIRDTR
+537 MDTFQFRVVAGEHRSEPETIVITVLGLGKGD
-546 KLVSRYELTAH
+546 
-557 DVREQ
+557 Q
-562 GRFDDSIGI
+562 
-571 FPEFIDGYGILIL
+571 PIL
-584 PTTGRYF
+584 
-591 QLPYR
+591 
-596 TLLPRGVRH
+596 
-605 LICAGRITGGD
+605 
-616 RVSHAATRNMMCC
+616 S
-629 TVTGQGA
+629 
-636 GVAAALAV
+636 
-644 KMDRD
+644 
-649 FDELPVADI
+649 
-658 QRELKRQAVRIH
+658 LKRGNDGSLTISWVGEGVLQSSTDLKNWESIENAAKPHEVDAADARRFYRMVQP

>member
-121 GVGIVFQLNS
+121 GIGIVFQLNS
-131 FDAFQVGTVSFLADE
+131 FDAFQVCTVSFLADE
-146 EDANFTLDGLYNLD
+146 ENANFTLDGLYNLD

-189 ISPPTDEDKAALE
+189 VSPPTDEDKTALE

-210 VAHRTKTKQLEGT
+210 IAHRTKTKQLEGT
-223 TEIVLLTNLALPEG
+223 TEIVLLTNLELPEG
-237 DKHRFGYFGFWDSI
+237 DKHRFGYFGYWDSI

-300 KETSKSKLQWTVTA
+300 KESSKSKLQWTVTA

-399 DIDTAPEELKITGN
+399 DIDTAPEKLKITGN

-435 VTLTPGANM
+435 VTLSPGANM

-500 DSLTEFE
+500 DSLGLSFHLVEMPKNGSLIGTAPNLTYRPKAGFE
-507 IEGRRQALMAIDALR
+507 GMDTFQFRVVAGEYKSEPETIVITVLGLGKGDQPILSLARSNDGGLTISWVGEGVLQSSTDLKNWESIENAAKPHTVDPADARR
-522 RYTPGCAQAKLRNYG
+522 
-537 MTIGIRDTR
+537 
-546 KLVSRYELTAH
+546 
-557 DVREQ
+557 
-562 GRFDDSIGI
+562 F
-571 FPEFIDGYGILIL
+571 
-584 PTTGRYF
+584 
-591 QLPYR
+591 YR
-596 TLLPRGVRH
+596 MVQP
-605 LICAGRITGGD
+605 
-616 RVSHAATRNMMCC
+616 
-629 TVTGQGA
+629 
-636 GVAAALAV
+636 
-644 KMDRD
+644 
-649 FDELPVADI
+649 
-658 QRELKRQAVRIH
+658 

>member
-131 FDAFQVGTVSFLADE
+131 FDAFQVCTVSFLADE

-189 ISPPTDEDKAALE
+189 VSPPTDEDKAALE

-210 VAHRTKTKQLEGT
+210 VPHRTKTKQLEGT
-223 TEIVLLTNLALPEG
+223 TEIVLLTNLELPEG
-237 DKHRFGYFGFWDSI
+237 DKHRFGYFGYWDSI

-314 TNADL
+314 INADL

-345 GETDITVTVNDGIDE
+345 GETDITVTVNDGIEE

-429 EGLTRT
+429 TGLTRT
-435 VTLTPGANM
+435 VTLSPRANM

-452 SVNDGDNTVSTET
+452 FVNDGDNTVFTET

-500 DSLTEFE
+500 DSLGLSFHLVEMPKNGSLIGTAPNLTYRPKAGFE
-507 IEGRRQALMAIDALR
+507 GMDTFQFRVVAGEYKSEPETIVITVQGLGKGDQPILSLARNNNGGLTISWVGEGVLQSSNDLKNWESIENAAKPHTVDPADARR
-522 RYTPGCAQAKLRNYG
+522 
-537 MTIGIRDTR
+537 
-546 KLVSRYELTAH
+546 
-557 DVREQ
+557 
-562 GRFDDSIGI
+562 F
-571 FPEFIDGYGILIL
+571 
-584 PTTGRYF
+584 
-591 QLPYR
+591 YR
-596 TLLPRGVRH
+596 MVQP
-605 LICAGRITGGD
+605 
-616 RVSHAATRNMMCC
+616 
-629 TVTGQGA
+629 
-636 GVAAALAV
+636 
-644 KMDRD
+644 
-649 FDELPVADI
+649 
-658 QRELKRQAVRIH
+658 

>member
-11 GMLLASATTLSAA
+11 GMMLASATTLSAA
-24 PTTVNDGKNMNNLT
+24 PITVNDGKNMNDLT

-101 FQPAAEEGMGGVISL
+101 FQPTAEEGMGGVISL

-131 FDAFQVGTVSFLADE
+131 FDAFQVGTVSFLANE
-146 EDANFTLDGLYNLD
+146 EEANFTLNGLFNLD

-210 VAHRTKTKQLEGT
+210 AAHSTKTKQLEGT

-237 DKHRFGYFGFWDSI
+237 DEHRFGYFGFWDSI

-285 NEDETVAEIELIAED
+285 NEDEAVAEIALDGDD
-300 KETSKSKLQWTVTA
+300 KETIKSMLRYSVVA

-319 IAPEAISVRK
+319 VAPDGLVLRK
-329 TGLRRY
+329 TGSRRY
-335 LEITPKENAH
+335 LDITPLENAF
-345 GETDITVTVNDGIDE
+345 GETDITVTVNDGIEE
-360 VSTTFKL
+360 VSTTFNL

-389 QMVSFTVTLT
+389 QTVSFTVTLT

-429 EGLTRT
+429 EGLSRT

-465 ELTVIPVVDI
+465 ELTVISVVDI

-500 DSLTEFE
+500 DSLGLSFHLVEMPKNGSLIGTAPNLTYRPKAGFE
-507 IEGRRQALMAIDALR
+507 GMDTFQFRVVAGEHRSEPETIVITVLGLGKGDQPILSLKLGNDGSLTISWMGEGVLQSSTDLKNWESIQNAAKPHAVDAADARR
-522 RYTPGCAQAKLRNYG
+522 
-537 MTIGIRDTR
+537 
-546 KLVSRYELTAH
+546 
-557 DVREQ
+557 
-562 GRFDDSIGI
+562 F
-571 FPEFIDGYGILIL
+571 
-584 PTTGRYF
+584 
-591 QLPYR
+591 YR
-596 TLLPRGVRH
+596 MVQP
-605 LICAGRITGGD
+605 
-616 RVSHAATRNMMCC
+616 
-629 TVTGQGA
+629 
-636 GVAAALAV
+636 
-644 KMDRD
+644 
-649 FDELPVADI
+649 
-658 QRELKRQAVRIH
+658 

>member
-45 DANAT
+45 DANTT

-121 GVGIVFQLNS
+121 GVGIVFKLNS

-237 DKHRFGYFGFWDSI
+237 AKHRFGYFGFWDSI

-285 NEDETVAEIELIAED
+285 NEDEAVAEIALVGDD
-300 KETSKSKLQWTVTA
+300 KETIKSKLQYTVVA
-314 TNADL
+314 NNADL
-319 IAPEAISVRK
+319 VAPDGLVLRK
-329 TGLRRY
+329 TGSRRN
-335 LEITPKENAH
+335 LDITPLENAF

-367 TVNAVND
+367 TINAVND

-389 QMVSFTVTLT
+389 QTVSFTVTLT

-435 VTLTPGANM
+435 VTLSPGANM

-500 DSLTEFE
+500 DSLGLSFHLVEMPKNGSLIGTAPNLTYRPKAGFE
-507 IEGRRQALMAIDALR
+507 GMDTFQFRVVAGEHKSEPETIVITVLGLGKGDQPILSLARSNDGGLTISWVGEGVLQSSTDLKNWESIENAAKPHAVDAADARR
-522 RYTPGCAQAKLRNYG
+522 
-537 MTIGIRDTR
+537 
-546 KLVSRYELTAH
+546 
-557 DVREQ
+557 
-562 GRFDDSIGI
+562 F
-571 FPEFIDGYGILIL
+571 
-584 PTTGRYF
+584 
-591 QLPYR
+591 YR
-596 TLLPRGVRH
+596 MVQP
-605 LICAGRITGGD
+605 
-616 RVSHAATRNMMCC
+616 
-629 TVTGQGA
+629 
-636 GVAAALAV
+636 
-644 KMDRD
+644 
-649 FDELPVADI
+649 
-658 QRELKRQAVRIH
+658 

>member
-56 LRNGRWPIGHLEMVQ
+56 LRHGRWPIGHLEMVQ

-285 NEDETVAEIELIAED
+285 NEDEAVAEIALVGDD
-300 KETSKSKLQWTVTA
+300 KETIKSKLQYTVVA

-319 IAPEAISVRK
+319 VAPDGLVLRK
-329 TGLRRY
+329 TGSRRY
-335 LEITPKENAH
+335 LDITPLENAF

-367 TVNAVND
+367 TINAVND

-389 QMVSFTVTLT
+389 QTVSFTVTLT

-500 DSLTEFE
+500 DSLGLSFHLVEMPKNGSLIGTAPNLTYRPKAGFE
-507 IEGRRQALMAIDALR
+507 GMDTFQFRVVAGEHKSEPETIVITVLGLGKGDQPILSLARSNDGGLTISWVGEGVLQSSTDLKNWESIENAAKPHAVDPADARR
-522 RYTPGCAQAKLRNYG
+522 
-537 MTIGIRDTR
+537 
-546 KLVSRYELTAH
+546 
-557 DVREQ
+557 
-562 GRFDDSIGI
+562 F
-571 FPEFIDGYGILIL
+571 
-584 PTTGRYF
+584 
-591 QLPYR
+591 YR
-596 TLLPRGVRH
+596 MVQP
-605 LICAGRITGGD
+605 
-616 RVSHAATRNMMCC
+616 
-629 TVTGQGA
+629 
-636 GVAAALAV
+636 
-644 KMDRD
+644 
-649 FDELPVADI
+649 
-658 QRELKRQAVRIH
+658 

>member
-56 LRNGRWPIGHLEMVQ
+56 LRHGRWPIGHLEMVQ

-146 EDANFTLDGLYNLD
+146 EDANFTLNGLYNLD

-285 NEDETVAEIELIAED
+285 NEDEAVAEIALVGDD
-300 KETSKSKLQWTVTA
+300 KETIKSKLQYTVVA

-319 IAPEAISVRK
+319 VAPDGLVLRK
-329 TGLRRY
+329 TGSRRY
-335 LEITPKENAH
+335 LDITPLENAF

-367 TVNAVND
+367 TINAVND

-389 QMVSFTVTLT
+389 QTVSFTVTLT

-444 GGKTKVTL
+444 GGRTKVTL

-500 DSLTEFE
+500 DSLGLSFHLVEMPKNGSLIGTAPNLTYRPKAGFE
-507 IEGRRQALMAIDALR
+507 GMDTFQFRVVAGEHKSEPETIVITVLGLGKGDQPILSLARSNDGGLTILWVGEGVLQSSTDLKNWESIENAAKPHAVDPADA
-522 RYTPGCAQAKLRNYG
+522 
-537 MTIGIRDTR
+537 R
-546 KLVSRYELTAH
+546 K
-557 DVREQ
+557 
-562 GRFDDSIGI
+562 F
-571 FPEFIDGYGILIL
+571 
-584 PTTGRYF
+584 
-591 QLPYR
+591 YR
-596 TLLPRGVRH
+596 MVQP
-605 LICAGRITGGD
+605 
-616 RVSHAATRNMMCC
+616 
-629 TVTGQGA
+629 
-636 GVAAALAV
+636 
-644 KMDRD
+644 
-649 FDELPVADI
+649 
-658 QRELKRQAVRIH
+658 

>member
-56 LRNGRWPIGHLEMVQ
+56 LRHGRWPIGHLEMVQ

-285 NEDETVAEIELIAED
+285 NEDEAVAEIALVGDD
-300 KETSKSKLQWTVTA
+300 KETIKSKLQYTVVA

-319 IAPEAISVRK
+319 VAPDGLVLRK
-329 TGLRRY
+329 TGSRRY
-335 LEITPKENAH
+335 LDITPLENAF

-367 TVNAVND
+367 TINAVND

-389 QMVSFTVTLT
+389 QTVSFTVTLT

-444 GGKTKVTL
+444 GGRTKVTL

-492 LTLAGTDP
+492 LALAGTDP
-500 DSLTEFE
+500 DSLGLSFHLVEMPKNGSLIGTAPNLTYRPKAGFE
-507 IEGRRQALMAIDALR
+507 GMDTFQFRVVAGEHKSEPETIVITVLGLGKGDQPILSLARSNDGGLTILWVGEGVLQSSTDLKNWESIENAAKPHAVDPADA
-522 RYTPGCAQAKLRNYG
+522 
-537 MTIGIRDTR
+537 R
-546 KLVSRYELTAH
+546 K
-557 DVREQ
+557 
-562 GRFDDSIGI
+562 F
-571 FPEFIDGYGILIL
+571 
-584 PTTGRYF
+584 
-591 QLPYR
+591 YR
-596 TLLPRGVRH
+596 MVQP
-605 LICAGRITGGD
+605 
-616 RVSHAATRNMMCC
+616 
-629 TVTGQGA
+629 
-636 GVAAALAV
+636 
-644 KMDRD
+644 
-649 FDELPVADI
+649 
-658 QRELKRQAVRIH
+658 

>member
-96 TLSAE
+96 SLSAE

-121 GVGIVFQLNS
+121 GIGIVFQLNS
-131 FDAFQVGTVSFLADE
+131 FDAFQVCTVSFLADE
-146 EDANFTLDGLYNLD
+146 ENANFTLDGLYNLD

-189 ISPPTDEDKAALE
+189 VSPPTDEDKAALE

-210 VAHRTKTKQLEGT
+210 VPHRTKTKQLEGT
-223 TEIVLLTNLALPEG
+223 TKIVLLTNLELPEG
-237 DKHRFGYFGFWDSI
+237 DNHRFGYFGYWDSI

-435 VTLTPGANM
+435 VTLSPGANM

-500 DSLTEFE
+500 DSLGLSFHLVEMPKNGSLIGTAPNLTYRPKAGFE
-507 IEGRRQALMAIDALR
+507 GMDTFQFRVVAGEYKSEPETIVITVLGLGKGDQPILSLARSNDGGLTISWVGEGVLQSSTDL
-522 RYTPGCAQAKLRNYG
+522 KNW
-537 MTIGIRDTR
+537 
-546 KLVSRYELTAH
+546 
-557 DVREQ
+557 
-562 GRFDDSIGI
+562 DSIKNAAKPHTVDPVDARR
-571 FPEFIDGYGILIL
+571 F
-584 PTTGRYF
+584 
-591 QLPYR
+591 YR
-596 TLLPRGVRH
+596 MVQP
-605 LICAGRITGGD
+605 
-616 RVSHAATRNMMCC
+616 
-629 TVTGQGA
+629 
-636 GVAAALAV
+636 
-644 KMDRD
+644 
-649 FDELPVADI
+649 
-658 QRELKRQAVRIH
+658 

>member
-285 NEDETVAEIELIAED
+285 NEDEAVAEIALVGDD
-300 KETSKSKLQWTVTA
+300 KETIKSKLQYTVVA

-319 IAPEAISVRK
+319 VAPDGLVLRK
-329 TGLRRY
+329 TGSRRY
-335 LEITPKENAH
+335 LDITPLENAF

-360 VSTTFKL
+360 VLTTFKL
-367 TVNAVND
+367 TINAVND

-389 QMVSFTVTLT
+389 QTVSFTVTLT

-500 DSLTEFE
+500 DSLGLSFHLVEMPKNGSLIGTAPNLTYRPKAGFE
-507 IEGRRQALMAIDALR
+507 GMDTFQFRVVAGEHKSEPETIVITVLGLGKGDQPILSLARSNDDGLTISWVGEGVLQSSTDLKNWESIENAAKPHTVDPADARR
-522 RYTPGCAQAKLRNYG
+522 
-537 MTIGIRDTR
+537 
-546 KLVSRYELTAH
+546 
-557 DVREQ
+557 
-562 GRFDDSIGI
+562 F
-571 FPEFIDGYGILIL
+571 
-584 PTTGRYF
+584 
-591 QLPYR
+591 YR
-596 TLLPRGVRH
+596 MVQP
-605 LICAGRITGGD
+605 
-616 RVSHAATRNMMCC
+616 
-629 TVTGQGA
+629 
-636 GVAAALAV
+636 
-644 KMDRD
+644 
-649 FDELPVADI
+649 
-658 QRELKRQAVRIH
+658 

>member
-11 GMLLASATTLSAA
+11 GILLASITTLSAA

-131 FDAFQVGTVSFLADE
+131 FDAFQVCTVSFLADE
-146 EDANFTLDGLYNLD
+146 ENANFTLDGLYNLD

-189 ISPPTDEDKAALE
+189 VSPPTDEDKTALE

-210 VAHRTKTKQLEGT
+210 IAHRTKTKQLEGT
-223 TEIVLLTNLALPEG
+223 TEIVLLTNLELPEG
-237 DKHRFGYFGFWDSI
+237 DKHRFGYFGYWDSI

-429 EGLTRT
+429 TGLTRT
-435 VTLTPGANM
+435 VTLSPGANM

-452 SVNDGDNTVSTET
+452 SVNDGDNTVFTET

-500 DSLTEFE
+500 DSLGLSFHLVEMPKNGSLIGTAPNLTYRPKAGFE
-507 IEGRRQALMAIDALR
+507 GMDTFQFRVVAGEYKSEPETIVITVLGLGKGDQPILSLARSNDGGLTISWVGEGVLQSSNDLKNWESIENAAKPHTVDPADARR
-522 RYTPGCAQAKLRNYG
+522 
-537 MTIGIRDTR
+537 
-546 KLVSRYELTAH
+546 
-557 DVREQ
+557 
-562 GRFDDSIGI
+562 F
-571 FPEFIDGYGILIL
+571 
-584 PTTGRYF
+584 
-591 QLPYR
+591 YR
-596 TLLPRGVRH
+596 MVQP
-605 LICAGRITGGD
+605 
-616 RVSHAATRNMMCC
+616 
-629 TVTGQGA
+629 
-636 GVAAALAV
+636 
-644 KMDRD
+644 
-649 FDELPVADI
+649 
-658 QRELKRQAVRIH
+658 

>member
-131 FDAFQVGTVSFLADE
+131 FDAFQVCTVSFLADK
-146 EDANFTLDGLYNLD
+146 EDDNFTLDGLYNLD

-189 ISPPTDEDKAALE
+189 VSPPTDEDKAALE

-210 VAHRTKTKQLEGT
+210 VPHRTKTKQLEGT
-223 TEIVLLTNLALPEG
+223 TEIVLLTNLELPEG
-237 DKHRFGYFGFWDSI
+237 DKHRFGYFGYWDSI

-314 TNADL
+314 INADL

-345 GETDITVTVNDGIDE
+345 GETDITVTVNDGIEE

-413 AANAALLP
+413 AANAELLP

-429 EGLTRT
+429 TGFTRT
-435 VTLTPGANM
+435 VTLSPGANM

-452 SVNDGDNTVSTET
+452 FVNDGDNTVFTET

-500 DSLTEFE
+500 DSLGLSFHLVEMPKNGSLIGTAPNLTYRPKAGFE
-507 IEGRRQALMAIDALR
+507 GMDTFQFRVVAGEYKSEPETIVITVQGLGKGDQPILSLARSNDGGLTISWVGEGVLQSSNDLKNWESIENAAKPHTVDPADARR
-522 RYTPGCAQAKLRNYG
+522 
-537 MTIGIRDTR
+537 
-546 KLVSRYELTAH
+546 
-557 DVREQ
+557 
-562 GRFDDSIGI
+562 F
-571 FPEFIDGYGILIL
+571 
-584 PTTGRYF
+584 
-591 QLPYR
+591 YR
-596 TLLPRGVRH
+596 MVQP
-605 LICAGRITGGD
+605 
-616 RVSHAATRNMMCC
+616 
-629 TVTGQGA
+629 
-636 GVAAALAV
+636 
-644 KMDRD
+644 
-649 FDELPVADI
+649 
-658 QRELKRQAVRIH
+658 

>member
-24 PTTVNDGKNMNNLT
+24 PTRVNDGKNMNNLT

-121 GVGIVFQLNS
+121 GVGIVFQINS

-285 NEDETVAEIELIAED
+285 NEDEAVAEIALVGDD
-300 KETSKSKLQWTVTA
+300 KETIKSKLQYTVVA

-319 IAPEAISVRK
+319 VAPDGLVLRK
-329 TGLRRY
+329 TGSRRY
-335 LEITPKENAH
+335 LDITPLENAF

-367 TVNAVND
+367 TINAVND

-389 QMVSFTVTLT
+389 QTVSFTVTLT

-500 DSLTEFE
+500 DSLGLSFHLVEMPKNGSLIGTAPNLTYRPKAGFE
-507 IEGRRQALMAIDALR
+507 GMDTFQFRVVAGEHKSEPETIVITVLGLGKGDQPILSLARSNDEGLTISWVGEGVLQSSTDLKNWESIENAAKPHTVDPADARR
-522 RYTPGCAQAKLRNYG
+522 
-537 MTIGIRDTR
+537 
-546 KLVSRYELTAH
+546 
-557 DVREQ
+557 
-562 GRFDDSIGI
+562 F
-571 FPEFIDGYGILIL
+571 
-584 PTTGRYF
+584 
-591 QLPYR
+591 YR
-596 TLLPRGVRH
+596 MVQP
-605 LICAGRITGGD
+605 
-616 RVSHAATRNMMCC
+616 
-629 TVTGQGA
+629 
-636 GVAAALAV
+636 
-644 KMDRD
+644 
-649 FDELPVADI
+649 
-658 QRELKRQAVRIH
+658 

>member
-1 MELNKIGLIG
+1 
-11 GMLLASATTLSAA
+11 MLLASATTLSAA

-183 TIMKMT
+183 TIMNMT

-237 DKHRFGYFGFWDSI
+237 DKHRFGYFGYWDSI

-335 LEITPKENAH
+335 LEITPKENAF
-345 GETDITVTVNDGIDE
+345 GETDITVTVNDGIVE

-367 TVNAVND
+367 TINAVND
-374 PPTISAVEPIEINED
+374 PPTISAIEPIEINED
-389 QMVSFTVTLT
+389 QTVSFTVTLT

-421 SDNITSTG
+421 SDNITSTE

-444 GGKTKVTL
+444 GGRTKVTL

-500 DSLTEFE
+500 DSLGLSFHLVEMPKNGSLIGTAPNLTYRPKAGFE
-507 IEGRRQALMAIDALR
+507 
-522 RYTPGCAQAKLRNYG
+522 G
-537 MTIGIRDTR
+537 MDTFQFRVVAGEYNSEPETIVITVLGLGKGD
-546 KLVSRYELTAH
+546 
-557 DVREQ
+557 Q
-562 GRFDDSIGI
+562 
-571 FPEFIDGYGILIL
+571 PIL
-584 PTTGRYF
+584 
-591 QLPYR
+591 
-596 TLLPRGVRH
+596 
-605 LICAGRITGGD
+605 
-616 RVSHAATRNMMCC
+616 S
-629 TVTGQGA
+629 
-636 GVAAALAV
+636 
-644 KMDRD
+644 
-649 FDELPVADI
+649 
-658 QRELKRQAVRIH
+658 LKRGNDGSLKISWVGEGVLQSSTDLKNWEMIENATKPHAVNAADARRFYRMVQP

>member
-146 EDANFTLDGLYNLD
+146 EDANFTMDGLYNLD

-166 ELGSAWSDL
+166 EIGSAWSDL

-210 VAHRTKTKQLEGT
+210 VPHRTKTKQLEGT
-223 TEIVLLTNLALPEG
+223 TEIVLLTNLELPEG
-237 DKHRFGYFGFWDSI
+237 DKHRFGYFGYWDSI

-274 PTIEAIADVVS
+274 PTIEAITDVVS
-285 NEDETVAEIELIAED
+285 NEDEAVAEIELIAED

-345 GETDITVTVNDGIDE
+345 GETDITVTVNDGIEE

-435 VTLTPGANM
+435 VTLSPGANM

-500 DSLTEFE
+500 DSLGLSFHLVEMPKNGSLIGTAPNLTYRPKAGFE
-507 IEGRRQALMAIDALR
+507 GMDTFQFRVVAGEYKSEPETIVITVQGLGKGDQPILSLARSNDGGLTISWVGEGVLQSSTDLKNWESIENAAKPHAVDSADAHKFFR
-522 RYTPGCAQAKLRNYG
+522 
-537 MTIGIRDTR
+537 M
-546 KLVSRYELTAH
+546 
-557 DVREQ
+557 
-562 GRFDDSIGI
+562 
-571 FPEFIDGYGILIL
+571 
-584 PTTGRYF
+584 
-591 QLPYR
+591 
-596 TLLPRGVRH
+596 
-605 LICAGRITGGD
+605 
-616 RVSHAATRNMMCC
+616 
-629 TVTGQGA
+629 
-636 GVAAALAV
+636 
-644 KMDRD
+644 
-649 FDELPVADI
+649 I
-658 QRELKRQAVRIH
+658 QP